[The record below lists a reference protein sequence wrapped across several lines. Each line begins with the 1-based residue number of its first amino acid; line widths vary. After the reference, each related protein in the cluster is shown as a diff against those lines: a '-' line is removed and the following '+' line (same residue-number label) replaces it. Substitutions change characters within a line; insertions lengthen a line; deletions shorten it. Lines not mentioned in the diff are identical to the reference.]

1 MNKYKDPTHKE
12 HVGYFFYNGGMDV
25 YNSAEDYLIKG
36 FYAGDKLS
44 GGCLV
49 WYPSLKDHYEFGKG
63 TKSDEWHLNPRI
75 QLSAFAELGYGFG
88 YEEAKAIADDMA
100 QVMLKCQWGKM
111 EDFTSGKGR
120 TIKYGTINRPD
131 HVGGFIDSYKVQNGD
146 FYQDWVP
153 KGTLRTIIEHILEF
167 LGTEDMPSE
176 LGIFTPTRV
185 ETTLECV
192 RALRIYE
199 YYKYRLKV

>member
-1 MNKYKDPTHKE
+1 M
-12 HVGYFFYNGGMDV
+12 
-25 YNSAEDYLIKG
+25 
-36 FYAGDKLS
+36 
-44 GGCLV
+44 
-49 WYPSLKDHYEFGKG
+49 
-63 TKSDEWHLNPRI
+63 
-75 QLSAFAELGYGFG
+75 AELGYGFG

-111 EDFTSGKGR
+111 EDFASGKGR
-120 TIKYGTINRPD
+120 TIKFGTINRPD

-153 KGTLRTIIEHILEF
+153 KGTLRTIVEGILEF
-167 LGTEDMPSE
+167 IGTEDMPSE